1 MAKKKDE
8 APVKTDGWKDTFSD
22 LMNLLLCFFVLL
34 FASSTID
41 AEKFQEIAQSMA
53 QSFSI
58 LNGGQTGIGQGVLIA
73 SGASQLTQLS
83 EYYTELGKNEDGES
97 DSVTY
102 AKLELEKEQLKE
114 STKMSEN
121 IERELENKGISS
133 SVEVQT
139 ALSQRWYG
147 KIFIMV
153 GVNELGDKTPEEYA
167 QAYANNI
174 ERIRE
179 LQPDAS
185 IFIMGMMHVTTGYSD
200 ASDVFNNDNIDNRNT
215 AAAGL
220 ADGEMVFY
228 LDMNECVG
236 DECGGVREEYS
247 YDGVHLKAEY
257 YKLWTEWMKA
267 HGINKLIK

>member
-34 FASSTID
+34 FASSTVD
-41 AEKFQEIAQSMA
+41 AEKFQEIAQSLA

-139 ALSQRWYG
+139 TTHYVQLTLKGSLLFDSAKADLKPEAKELLKQVAEVLADYSDNTIQILGHTDNVPIIGDPLFTSNAVLSTYRALSVYEYL
-147 KIFIMV
+147 
-153 GVNELGDKTPEEYA
+153 VNDC
-167 QAYANNI
+167 
-174 ERIRE
+174 
-179 LQPDAS
+179 
-185 IFIMGMMHVTTGYSD
+185 
-200 ASDVFNNDNIDNRNT
+200 
-215 AAAGL
+215 GL
-220 ADGEMVFY
+220 APDNLMHSGFGEY
-228 LDMNECVG
+228 KPIADN
-236 DECGGVREEYS
+236 S
-247 YDGVHLKAEY
+247 TAEGRAQNRRVEIRIY
-257 YKLWTEWMKA
+257 NSLSDY
-267 HGINKLIK
+267 NQ

>member
-34 FASSTID
+34 FASSTVD
-41 AEKFQEIAQSMA
+41 AEKFQQIAQSMA

-133 SVEVQT
+133 SIEVQT
-139 ALSQRWYG
+139 TTHYVQLTLKGSLLFDSAKADLKPEAKELLSQ
-147 KIFIMV
+147 V
-153 GVNELGDKTPEEYA
+153 AVVLAD
-167 QAYANNI
+167 
-174 ERIRE
+174 
-179 LQPDAS
+179 
-185 IFIMGMMHVTTGYSD
+185 YSD
-200 ASDVFNNDNIDNRNT
+200 NTIQILGHTDNVPIIGDP
-215 AAAGL
+215 L
-220 ADGEMVFY
+220 FY
-228 LDMNECVG
+228 EQCSALYISCAF
-236 DECGGVREEYS
+236 GV
-247 YDGVHLKAEY
+247 
-257 YKLWTEWMKA
+257 
-267 HGINKLIK
+267 

>member
-34 FASSTID
+34 FASSTVD
-41 AEKFQEIAQSMA
+41 AEKFQQIAQSMA

-121 IERELENKGISS
+121 IERELEDKNIVS

-139 ALSQRWYG
+139 TTHYVQLTLKGSLLFDSAKADLKPEAKELLSQVALVLAEYPDNTIQILGHTDNVPIIGDPLFTSNAVLSTYRALSVYEYL
-147 KIFIMV
+147 
-153 GVNELGDKTPEEYA
+153 VNECGLSPNNLMHSGFGEYKPIVHNSTAEGRA
-167 QAYANNI
+167 QNRRVEI
-174 ERIRE
+174 RIYNS
-179 LQPDAS
+179 L
-185 IFIMGMMHVTTGYSD
+185 SD
-200 ASDVFNNDNIDNRNT
+200 YNQ
-215 AAAGL
+215 
-220 ADGEMVFY
+220 
-228 LDMNECVG
+228 
-236 DECGGVREEYS
+236 
-247 YDGVHLKAEY
+247 
-257 YKLWTEWMKA
+257 
-267 HGINKLIK
+267 

>member
-1 MAKKKDE
+1 
-8 APVKTDGWKDTFSD
+8 
-22 LMNLLLCFFVLL
+22 MNLLLCFFVLL

-102 AKLELEKEQLKE
+102 AKLELEKEH
-114 STKMSEN
+114 

-139 ALSQRWYG
+139 TTHYVQLTLKGSLLFDSAKADLKPEAKELLKQVAEVLADYSDNTIQILGHTDNVPIIGDPLFTSNAVLSTYRALSVYEYL
-147 KIFIMV
+147 
-153 GVNELGDKTPEEYA
+153 VNDC
-167 QAYANNI
+167 
-174 ERIRE
+174 
-179 LQPDAS
+179 
-185 IFIMGMMHVTTGYSD
+185 
-200 ASDVFNNDNIDNRNT
+200 
-215 AAAGL
+215 GL
-220 ADGEMVFY
+220 APDNLMHSGFGEY
-228 LDMNECVG
+228 KPIADNSTAEGRAQNRRVG
-236 DECGGVREEYS
+236 IRIYNSLSDY
-247 YDGVHLKAEY
+247 
-257 YKLWTEWMKA
+257 
-267 HGINKLIK
+267 NQ

>member
-34 FASSTID
+34 FASSTVD

-139 ALSQRWYG
+139 TTHYVQLTLKGSLLFDSAKADL
-147 KIFIMV
+147 KPEAK
-153 GVNELGDKTPEEYA
+153 ELLKKVAE
-167 QAYANNI
+167 
-174 ERIRE
+174 
-179 LQPDAS
+179 
-185 IFIMGMMHVTTGYSD
+185 V
-200 ASDVFNNDNIDNRNT
+200 
-215 AAAGL
+215 L
-220 ADGEMVFY
+220 AD
-228 LDMNECVG
+228 
-236 DECGGVREEYS
+236 
-247 YDGVHLKAEY
+247 K
-257 YKLWTEWMKA
+257 
-267 HGINKLIK
+267 